1 MRPSSSAHRLALP
14 REDAPSPPRQP
25 DVTGG
30 YSWPCAPAL
39 FKGTQHIPT
48 WTIPAGKL
56 RADLE
61 EARSECT
68 HVSDTCTHR
77 HTRAHT
83 DTHAPPSWT
92 QTNPRYFTSDRASS
106 RGAPHQSHGGLG
118 AAPAHQGGGATQRPG
133 FAGWHPGTSSTRHP
147 NTGAP
152 SLRWAW
158 RRNREG
164 GVGAGGEQGR
174 QLLAP

>member
-118 AAPAHQGGGATQRPG
+118 AAPAHQGGGLHKGQGSQVGTQAPPP
-133 FAGWHPGTSSTRHP
+133 PGTPTP
-147 NTGAP
+147 GPPACAGLGDETGKE
-152 SLRWAW
+152 AW
-158 RRNREG
+158 GRGVNR
-164 GVGAGGEQGR
+164 VASF
-174 QLLAP
+174 